1 MGNEIMRKRKNIS
14 QEQTFVAPVLTDWD
28 RKFMAYHEAGHA
40 VCSYYLPEREPLIRV
55 TIDPSSEAFGMIK
68 TKPRQHHNETEISL
82 LSTISTL
89 LAGRLAEEM
98 FLYCKTTSCIYD
110 LSSARKI
117 ASDMV
122 LKFGMGERSG
132 LTALSSDEIS
142 QISNSQREL
151 VEHDIR
157 KILKDAE
164 IKAREILQKNHV
176 LVERMATALL
186 LKKTLMEDEIID
198 FFTEDDK

>member
-1 MGNEIMRKRKNIS
+1 MKHKKKKLT
-14 QEQTFVAPVLTDWD
+14 QQQKYFPPVLTYLD
-28 RKFMAYHEAGHA
+28 RVFMAYHEAGHA
-40 VCSYYLPEREPLIRV
+40 ICSHYLPEREELLCV
-55 TIDPSSEAFGMIK
+55 SIDPSNEAFGMIK
-68 TKPRQHHNETEISL
+68 TKLRPHHNETEISFS
-82 LSTISTL
+82 STIATL